1 MIESEKQLSEL
12 LNRTKG
18 FHRAV
23 AMQISNLTPYR
34 EERFT
39 VAFQAGVLSIEH
51 AMAALMLIGN
61 ELNASGYALF
71 RPQFETLV
79 RGVWLLHAASDT
91 WIEKLNEPLT
101 IESARRANSSLM
113 LADMLKQLDNS
124 TAPKH
129 LIDQLKEFRDV
140 TWKDLNSYVHGGI
153 HPLSRMLSGYPP
165 QLSYDVLRNSNALV
179 AIAAQLTAIA
189 TGDKNNMAPVHV
201 IHKDFADCLP
211 II

>member
-1 MIESEKQLSEL
+1 
-12 LNRTKG
+12 
-18 FHRAV
+18 
-23 AMQISNLTPYR
+23 MQISNLTPYR
-34 EERFT
+34 EGRFT

-51 AMAALMLIGN
+51 AIAALMLIGN
-61 ELNASGYALF
+61 ELNASGYTLF

-79 RGVWLLHAASDT
+79 RGVWLLHAASDI

-124 TAPKH
+124 AAPKH

-140 TWKDLNSYVHGGI
+140 TWKDLNSYIHGGI

-165 QLSYDVLRNSNALV
+165 HLSYDVLRNSNALV

-189 TGDKNNMAPVHV
+189 TGDKNNMTPVHK